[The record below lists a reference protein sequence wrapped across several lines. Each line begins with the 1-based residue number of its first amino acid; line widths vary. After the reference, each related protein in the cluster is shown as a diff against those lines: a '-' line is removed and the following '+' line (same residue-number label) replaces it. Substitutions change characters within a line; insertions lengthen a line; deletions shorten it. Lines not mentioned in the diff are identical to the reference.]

1 MSSQRL
7 LLLITG
13 MAGSGKTTLS
23 VMLREKG
30 YTVFTMGDV
39 IRHEVRMRNQPPTP
53 ENLGKMAEQIRKTG
67 GDAAVARKCIPLII
81 GEPNNKVALDGVRSL
96 DEVYAL
102 QEAFK
107 TYLVAVHASPES
119 RYQRLKDR
127 GRSDDPRPYPDCRRL
142 AHFTR
147 HARFAVGTFRNLHGD
162 LSIRRPCV
170 VDQERRRTAPPLDPH
185 RTRACARKTAH
196 AKGTEQ

>member
-23 VMLREKG
+23 DMLRENG
-30 YTVFTMGDV
+30 YSLFTMGDV

-81 GEPNNKVALDGVRSL
+81 GEPNNRVALDGVRSL
-96 DEVYAL
+96 DEVYAF
-102 QEAFK
+102 QEAFN
-107 TYLVAVHASPES
+107 TFLVAVHASPES
-119 RYQRLKDR
+119 RYQRLKGR
-127 GRSDDPRPYPDCRRL
+127 GRSDDPSNRQIFRERDRREL
-142 AHFTR
+142 SFGMGNAI
-147 HARFAVGTFRNLHGD
+147 ALSDYIILNDDGLDNLERELD
-162 LSIRRPCV
+162 KLIRKI
-170 VDQERRRTAPPLDPH
+170 
-185 RTRACARKTAH
+185 KTL
-196 AKGTEQ
+196 

>member
-1 MSSQRL
+1 MSAQRM

-23 VMLREKG
+23 EMLRENG

-81 GEPNNKVALDGVRSL
+81 GEPNSKVALDGVRSL
-96 DEVYAL
+96 DEVYAF

-107 TYLVAVHASPES
+107 TFLVAVHASPEA
-119 RYQRLKDR
+119 RYQRLKGR
-127 GRSDDPRPYPDCRRL
+127 GRSDDPSNRQI
-142 AHFTR
+142 
-147 HARFAVGTFRNLHGD
+147 FRERDHRELGFGMGNAIALSDYIILNDDGVDNLEKELD
-162 LSIRRPCV
+162 KLIRKI
-170 VDQERRRTAPPLDPH
+170 
-185 RTRACARKTAH
+185 KTL
-196 AKGTEQ
+196 